1 MRRLLHVVWM
11 LLLFELG
18 VLLLFLPWFPF
29 WDTNYFL
36 SHYPVLRPYL
46 LQPALRGAVSGLGGL
61 DILLAARMIRR
72 RPATGETQQPLRS

>member
-1 MRRLLHVVWM
+1 MRRLLHVLWM
-11 LLLFELG
+11 LVLFELG

-46 LQPALRGAVSGLGGL
+46 LQPSLRGTVSGLGAL
-61 DILLAARMIRR
+61 DIFMAARMIRR
-72 RPATGETQQPLRS
+72 RPATGETQGASS